1 VESPLQFLQEKEPHT
16 MMLLG
21 PGVVGKLHA
30 SAAAGAP
37 ELWCLALLLVFGMST
52 QRCGLLT
59 SLQSPG
65 VVVQASHLHW
75 IFFNKTSIN
84 FFNKTGNIASF
95 Y

>member
-1 VESPLQFLQEKEPHT
+1 VESPLQFLQEKEPDT

-30 SAAAGAP
+30 SAAAGTP

-52 QRCGLLT
+52 QRPLDLLIIT
-59 SLQSPG
+59 RL
-65 VVVQASHLHW
+65 VMQASHLHW
-75 IFFNKTSIN
+75 ICFNKTSIN
-84 FFNKTGNIASF
+84 FFNKTGNMASF